1 MRQVTSRRSSRAAL
15 LAVLLLTGCTQSI
28 AGSATQSDAALG
40 ILPTE
45 SEISAA
51 VDSPLSTF
59 GFQPFVG
66 GVEILPDG
74 YRTDSD
80 ASPIAC
86 VAVTDTAPRIV
97 YEPLPVLEAARL
109 SFFNWDPGVATSG
122 ADAAAVRMST
132 GDGARAA
139 FDEFVGRWRQCDG
152 STVVKHLPG
161 VTGADVDARVQDVDI
176 AGPVMSATVRTGE
189 RAGGGTAR
197 YERSIGVR
205 GDAIVEVSLAIPT
218 DGPTVAAARD
228 MATRAV
234 EVMLDKVGR
243 PN

>member
-28 AGSATQSDAALG
+28 AGSATKSDAALG

-97 YEPLPVLEAARL
+97 YAPLPVLEAARR

-132 GDGARAA
+132 DDGARAA
-139 FDEFVGRWRQCDG
+139 FDEFVGRWRECDG

-176 AGPVMSATVRTGE
+176 SGPVMSATVRTSE